1 MRTSCSRVMLLAR
14 QILRDRRV
22 LSLSLTEWREYL
34 LLFFQEVFDHV
45 DKLHQQSV
53 PGLPEGK
60 ILLSLAEKLPHFTR
74 AAHIIIAGVKRRHA
88 LHKTIS
94 NFSHR
99 DCKNM
104 HLRLG
109 LEYNFDPAYSD
120 SRIRNI
126 IEAEVVTV
134 NNFQWS
140 TEGDDDQV
148 LHDMAA
154 YLQIF

>member
-1 MRTSCSRVMLLAR
+1 MLA
-14 QILRDRRV
+14 
-22 LSLSLTEWREYL
+22 
-34 LLFFQEVFDHV
+34 
-45 DKLHQQSV
+45 
-53 PGLPEGK
+53 
-60 ILLSLAEKLPHFTR
+60 

-120 SRIRNI
+120 SRIRVRSCEI
-126 IEAEVVTV
+126 VKLPCSV
-134 NNFQWS
+134 
-140 TEGDDDQV
+140 
-148 LHDMAA
+148 AA
-154 YLQIF
+154 S